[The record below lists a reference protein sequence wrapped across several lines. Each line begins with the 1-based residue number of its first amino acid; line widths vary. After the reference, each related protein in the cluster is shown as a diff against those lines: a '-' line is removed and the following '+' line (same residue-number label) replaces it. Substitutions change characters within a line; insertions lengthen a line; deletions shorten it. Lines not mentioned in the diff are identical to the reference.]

1 MRDLILSIFPGIG
14 ILDKGFE
21 EEGFTILRGPDP
33 IWGGDIRNFHS
44 PAGIFEG
51 VIGGPPCQL
60 FTQMRKFNPNVGK
73 KFGNLIPEFE
83 RVVTE
88 AGPEWF
94 IMENIKEAPI
104 PEVPGYQVDAR
115 VYNNRWLGEV
125 QNRVHMF
132 SFGTRDGH
140 RLVWEEF
147 LWMSREKENRL
158 LASDGRRSLKG
169 SYMKHLG
176 RSTADALRLQGLPP
190 AYLDHCPF
198 TKAKAVEVLGN
209 AVPLPM
215 ARALARAVKRANSR
229 KQEGGITA

>member
-1 MRDLILSIFPGIG
+1 MQDLVLSIFPGIG

-21 EEGFTILRGPDP
+21 DEGFTILRGPDP
-33 IWGGDIRNFHS
+33 IWGGDIRTFHS

-83 RVVTE
+83 RVVAE
-88 AGPEWF
+88 AGPDWF
-94 IMENIKEAPI
+94 IMENIKEAPV

-115 VYNNRWLGEV
+115 TYNNRWLGEV
-125 QNRVHMF
+125 QNRVHRF
-132 SFGTRDGH
+132 SFGTRDG
-140 RLVWEEF
+140 RQLIWEEALF
-147 LWMSREKENRL
+147 MAPTKENRL

-169 SYMKHLG
+169 SFMKHLG
-176 RSTADALRLQGLPP
+176 RRTADALRLQGLPP
-190 AYLDHCPF
+190 DYLDHCPF

-209 AVPLPM
+209 AVPLPL
-215 ARALARAVKRANSR
+215 ARALARAVKQANSR
-229 KQEGGITA
+229 KQEGGIIA